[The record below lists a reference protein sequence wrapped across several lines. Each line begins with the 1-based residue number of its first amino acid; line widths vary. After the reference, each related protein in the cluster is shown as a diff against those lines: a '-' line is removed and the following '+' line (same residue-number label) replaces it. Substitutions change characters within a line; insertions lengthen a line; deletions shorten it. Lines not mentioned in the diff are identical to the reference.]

1 MDKVTLYDL
10 RVVSTLCNGYSATR
24 SHVRALVTKAWPQL
38 PEHTINIHTLDFDP
52 EFPDLTPGIPQLMI
66 ATLSLENPPSTLLPP
81 SDTSVTVTD
90 KTGKL
95 YDLQL
100 TLKPD
105 VVTLTEKQKACL
117 QQLSFPHQ
125 NYREADIELAEGSC
139 DWIIHHDS
147 FRAWPEAPRKLLW
160 VCGPSGAGKSTVM
173 KRITQHLRSEDDRL
187 VLSYFFDGRPS
198 FIHNSREGCY
208 RHLLAQMLPHESRYT
223 TELERMCKRLS
234 DAQVVKDSSNS
245 MADFLRVHYFGSLP
259 SIAKRIPV
267 TLVIDGLEEAGAMDM
282 VKDFLATTHGSKLD
296 VRLCISCYDPGRWAS
311 NDDARVDVELHNRD
325 DIRNLVYQRM
335 RRFGEQEEQEEM
347 KLEQRIEKKA
357 AGSLQWARVVADEM
371 ARLKRAGLEPPALE
385 KRLENIPDDLPQL
398 YQVLMEDV
406 DAEENSIVQQL
417 FQWLC
422 FAKRPLSTAELQDSC
437 DPLGRILD
445 APYRIEES
453 SRGLIEVK
461 KRCEQPP
468 DDALE
473 QKKIQFVHHSIPYY
487 LLDGGLSHLSGV
499 DLKSTGIKAHRQI
512 LGMCLGYL
520 TKQDVLEEKQER
532 SKAAEV
538 LLKIDASL
546 TSGDSLTSDDILR
559 VSEDIKT
566 VARVWSLELQGN
578 HNLSTISDLSP
589 SKATSHIRE
598 TFSWLAK
605 TIARQT
611 RERFPFA
618 DYLVS
623 SLDYHLRELDDA
635 GVPLPN
641 LVDYSFWSPEVSPF
655 KTWRYLSI
663 ALHPHNKLASVFDT
677 SYPISRPTDATT
689 PLHYIAE
696 HSFFSSIQPALA
708 SFSPAHLSLHD
719 ATGHTPLTAAI
730 MTRNFTLATALVVN
744 PKINPNIP
752 DATPT
757 RHTPLIHAIRL
768 LLSTRHVDDDA
779 HANGM
784 DASKTLLTTLLANP
798 LTDPSLCDA
807 DNRTPLSHAAQ
818 TRSLSAFTAILDTV
832 IAAGAAATHNPTDG
846 DGDIAKT
853 INEQDAVGRTPLS
866 YAAEA
871 ASAGVVKKL
880 LSLSARTDLHDAR
893 GMTALDYAVRTE
905 GNRWGVGRVVG
916 LLLGAQA
923 IRNSGVAPIE
933 PKAVLEWAVEGGRV
947 EVVRSVLDEEM
958 SRGLYLDDRLLE
970 RVREMAGAKNEGDQ
984 QSRRVYEDWSGEDGA
999 RQWLRGYLP
1008 EVERKAG
1015 NMNEIKRMMEER
1027 RRKKLKEEQLEKAK
1041 AGERVSSKL

>member
-52 EFPDLTPGIPQLMI
+52 QFPDLTPGIPQLMI

-296 VRLCISCYDPGRWAS
+296 
-311 NDDARVDVELHNRD
+311 
-325 DIRNLVYQRM
+325 
-335 RRFGEQEEQEEM
+335 
-347 KLEQRIEKKA
+347 
-357 AGSLQWARVVADEM
+357 
-371 ARLKRAGLEPPALE
+371 
-385 KRLENIPDDLPQL
+385 
-398 YQVLMEDV
+398 
-406 DAEENSIVQQL
+406 
-417 FQWLC
+417 
-422 FAKRPLSTAELQDSC
+422 
-437 DPLGRILD
+437 
-445 APYRIEES
+445 
-453 SRGLIEVK
+453 
-461 KRCEQPP
+461 
-468 DDALE
+468 
-473 QKKIQFVHHSIPYY
+473 
-487 LLDGGLSHLSGV
+487 
-499 DLKSTGIKAHRQI
+499 
-512 LGMCLGYL
+512 
-520 TKQDVLEEKQER
+520 
-532 SKAAEV
+532 
-538 LLKIDASL
+538 
-546 TSGDSLTSDDILR
+546 
-559 VSEDIKT
+559 
-566 VARVWSLELQGN
+566 
-578 HNLSTISDLSP
+578 
-589 SKATSHIRE
+589 
-598 TFSWLAK
+598 
-605 TIARQT
+605 T

-798 LTDPSLCDA
+798 LTDPSLRDA

-999 RQWLRGYLP
+999 RQWLRVYLP

>member
-10 RVVSTLCNGYSATR
+10 RVLSTLCNGYSATR

-38 PEHTINIHTLDFDP
+38 PEHTINIHTLDFDS

-66 ATLSLENPPSTLLPP
+66 ATLSLETPPSTLLPP

-95 YDLQL
+95 YHLQL

-160 VCGPSGAGKSTVM
+160 VCGPSGAGKSTAM
-173 KRITQHLRSEDDRL
+173 KRITQHLRSEHGRL

-208 RHLLAQMLPHESRYT
+208 RHLLTQMLPHEFRYT
-223 TELERMCKRLS
+223 TELERMWKRLS
-234 DAQVVKDSSNS
+234 DPQVVKDSSNS
-245 MADFLRVHYFGSLP
+245 MADFLRVRFFGFLP
-259 SIAKRIPV
+259 SIAEKIPV
-267 TLVIDGLEEAGAMDM
+267 TFVIDGLEEAGAMDM

-325 DIRNLVYQRM
+325 DIRNMVYQRM
-335 RRFGEQEEQEEM
+335 RRFGEQEEQEGM
-347 KLEQRIEKKA
+347 KLEQRIEQKA
-357 AGSLQWARVVADEM
+357 AGSFQWARVVADEI

-385 KRLENIPDDLPQL
+385 KRLENIPNDLPQL
-398 YQVLMEDV
+398 YRILMEDV
-406 DAEENSIVQQL
+406 DAEENSKVQQL
-417 FQWLC
+417 FQCLC
-422 FAKRPLSTAELQDSC
+422 FAKRPLSTAELQNSC
-437 DPLGRILD
+437 APLRRILD

-461 KRCEQPP
+461 TRCEQPL

-473 QKKIQFVHHSIPYY
+473 QNKIQFLHHSIPYY
-487 LLDGGLSHLSGV
+487 LLDGGLSDLSGV
-499 DLKSTGIKAHRQI
+499 SLHSTGITAHVQI

-520 TKQDVLEEKQER
+520 TKQDVLEEKQAR
-532 SKAAEV
+532 SKAAEI
-538 LLKIDASL
+538 LLRIDASL
-546 TSGDSLTSDDILR
+546 TSGDSLTSDGILR

-566 VARVWSLELQGN
+566 VARVWNLDLQGN
-578 HNLSTISDLSP
+578 HNLSTISDLSS
-589 SKATSHIRE
+589 SKATSHLQE

-635 GVPLPN
+635 GVPLPS
-641 LVDYSFWSPEVSPF
+641 LVDYSFWSPEVNYF

-663 ALHPHNKLASVFDT
+663 ALHPHNKLASIFDT
-677 SYPISRPTDATT
+677 SNPISRPTGATT
-689 PLHYIAE
+689 LLHYIVE
-696 HSFFSSIQPALA
+696 HSFLSSIQPALA

-719 ATGHTPLTAAI
+719 ATGHTPLTTAI
-730 MTRNFTLATALVVN
+730 MTRNFTLATALVAN

-752 DATPT
+752 DTTPT
-757 RHTPLIHAIRL
+757 RHTPLIHAIR

-784 DASKTLLTTLLANP
+784 DASKALLTTLLANP
-798 LTDPSLCDA
+798 LTDPSLRDT

-818 TRSLSAFTAILDTV
+818 MRSISAFTAILDTV

-846 DGDIAKT
+846 DGDIAKI
-853 INEQDAVGRTPLS
+853 INEQDAAGRTPLS

-871 ASAGVVKKL
+871 ASAGVVERL

-905 GNRWGVGRVVG
+905 DNRWGVGRVVG

-923 IRNSGVAPIE
+923 IRNNGVAPIE

-947 EVVRSVLDEEM
+947 GVVRSVLDEER
-958 SRGLYLDDRLLE
+958 SRGLYLDDGLLE

-984 QSRRVYEDWSGEDGA
+984 QPRRVYVDWSGEDGA
-999 RQWLRGYLP
+999 RQWLREYLP
-1008 EVERKAG
+1008 EVERRAG

-1041 AGERVSSKL
+1041 AGVRVSSKL